1 MRMLE
6 RLPAIVRIEIC
17 EQFDGADIV
26 NVCEAMPNMKSVLKC
41 LTVRH
46 ILRYCVRHMEWVDA
60 PLCRML
66 QCTFAVTDGGEAK
79 SVSEVESEVEMLCKK
94 CQPCTKYV
102 DQKPPTSDEALSYL
116 TFCMIID
123 SRDFTIP
130 SGNILN
136 HWPNARGQRLQ
147 DYTTAYE
154 ARSDDHDLDEEGST
168 HRFRFVICEM
178 ESVLQRHSSRR
189 LLHVLERLMAIV
201 ARIASDATHRPPLLL
216 VSDAQTE
223 ETGRTMAACDHFEC
237 LETSL
242 CKLNV
247 GS

>member
-1 MRMLE
+1 
-6 RLPAIVRIEIC
+6 
-17 EQFDGADIV
+17 
-26 NVCEAMPNMKSVLKC
+26 MK
-41 LTVRH
+41 
-46 ILRYCVRHMEWVDA
+46 
-60 PLCRML
+60 
-66 QCTFAVTDGGEAK
+66 
-79 SVSEVESEVEMLCKK
+79 
-94 CQPCTKYV
+94 
-102 DQKPPTSDEALSYL
+102 
-116 TFCMIID
+116 ID

-136 HWPNARGQRLQ
+136 HWPDARGQRLQ

-168 HRFRFVICEM
+168 HRFRFMEYEM
-178 ESVLQRHSSRR
+178 DSVLQCLSRR
-189 LLHVLERLMAIV
+189 RLPHELERLMAIV
-201 ARIASDATHRPPLLL
+201 ACIASDATHRPSLLL
-216 VSDAQTE
+216 VLDAQTE